1 MKKETRSLAFDLNSV
16 TFRFRNVNID
26 LFLFIIFRNSKC
38 KLGESKAD
46 TLSLVLSLFKN
57 ISREALPK
65 IEAKVYFGIYFAQEF
80 EGFPP

>member
-1 MKKETRSLAFDLNSV
+1 MKRMKKETRSLAFDLNSV

-46 TLSLVLSLFKN
+46 THSLVLSLFKN
-57 ISREALPK
+57 ISREALPTRSQS
-65 IEAKVYFGIYFAQEF
+65 IFW
-80 EGFPP
+80 